1 VLRYGE
7 ITYNAMELGDDTSS
21 PPPQSLIDHPID
33 RAVDHP
39 WRLLV
44 CDDSPIESLAL
55 AHFLRGNGF
64 VVEPSMDGE
73 SAVQLLLH
81 RPIDLLILDLQMPG
95 KDGFYVLTYLQK
107 NRPGLPVILL
117 SGMPIDEIQEHIR
130 QLPSRQLPPLLLKP
144 VDPIQLLEL
153 IDVELA
159 GELPAFPPF
168 EDK

>member
-1 VLRYGE
+1 M
-7 ITYNAMELGDDTSS
+7 NLGDDTSA
-21 PPPQSLIDHPID
+21 PPPEPPIG
-33 RAVDHP
+33 RT

-44 CDDSPIESLAL
+44 CDDSPIESLAV
-55 AHFLRGNGF
+55 AHYLRGNGYT
-64 VVEPSMDGE
+64 VEVSTDAE
-73 SAVQLLLH
+73 SAVELLQH

-95 KDGFYVLTYLQK
+95 KDGFHVLTYLQK
-107 NRPGLPVILL
+107 NRSGLPVILL

-153 IDVELA
+153 IAVHLA